1 MSDNIGPMN
10 TIADVVNA
18 VLYHVMAVC
27 PLAPRTV
34 YAKRIARIARNA
46 PTVNDFFHELVLD
59 KFHVNE
65 RLLQLANTSTDI
77 VYSVDSIRADNIHAN
92 DITTRTVV
100 YHDANG
106 SSAYFKTPFGLTGSI
121 KAKIY
126 RRYTTA
132 EELIEVFRT
141 HKTEPDNFRIAYKQA
156 HLIMKKNKVFGGS
169 VPLVFNED
177 VLESLKNLDNVPGE
191 LFSLTLQGTSSYH
204 MIKELLF
211 NAFPVPVLQDPDFD
225 INYHVNTGLYL
236 SDRKSK
242 YDERP

>member
-1 MSDNIGPMN
+1 MSTDNNGPMN
-10 TIADVVNA
+10 TIADVINA
-18 VLYHVMAVC
+18 VLHHVMAVC
-27 PLAPRTV
+27 PLVQRTV

-65 RLLQLANTSTDI
+65 RLLQLANTSTDV
-77 VYSVDSIRADNIHAN
+77 VYSSDSIRTDNY
-92 DITTRTVV
+92 ITTKTVV

-132 EELIEVFRT
+132 EELIALFKT
-141 HKTEPDNFRIAYKQA
+141 HKIPPDNFRIAYKQA
-156 HLIMKKNKVFGGS
+156 HILMKKNKVFAGTE
-169 VPLVFNED
+169 PLVFNEE
-177 VLESLKNLDNVPGE
+177 VLESLKVLDNVPGE
-191 LFSLTLQGTSSYH
+191 LFSLTLQGTPSYH